1 MHSLKTIQRFPVSLE
16 EAWDFFSSPANLKEI
31 TPSYMDFKI
40 LSKGNEIMYPGMI
53 ISYIVKPFP
62 NVPVR
67 WVTEITHVVEKKYF
81 IDNQIH
87 GPYSVWHH
95 QHHFRTIEGGVEM
108 KDILHYRIP
117 FGLFG
122 RLVNSILVD
131 KKVKQIFDYRYKV
144 LEEKFGK
151 LE

>member
-16 EAWDFFSSPANLKEI
+16 KAWDFFSSPSNLKEI
-31 TPSYMDFKI
+31 TPSYMGFKI
-40 LSKGNEIMYPGMI
+40 LSEDNEKMYPGMI

-67 WVTEITHVVEKKYF
+67 WVTEITHVMEKKYF
-81 IDNQIH
+81 IDTQIH

-95 QHHFRTIEGGVEM
+95 QHHFRAIEGGVEM

-117 FGLFG
+117 FGFFG
-122 RLVNSILVD
+122 RLVNRVIVE
-131 KKVKQIFDYRYKV
+131 KKVKQIFNYRYKV